1 MTAEDEDLDIERRKL
16 EKKRYRVDTI
26 FGWGHILA
34 TLTLAGTILSWANS
48 MDKRVAIAE
57 TKIQSVEVR
66 NDAQDRDSDR
76 NLTRI
81 LDELREINRKID
93 TRTRQ

>member
-1 MTAEDEDLDIERRKL
+1 MTENEDMEVERRAL

-26 FGWGHILA
+26 FGWGHIIA

-48 MDKRVAIAE
+48 MDKRVAISE
-57 TKIQSVEVR
+57 TKIQSIEVK

-76 NLTRI
+76 NLSRI

-93 TRTRQ
+93 GRRRP